1 MMATSYNTD
10 HSSIM
15 DTPIGVV
22 LEIIVVL
29 GILFVF
35 FVLPAILNSR
45 AAPSGSTYDS
55 STELKAQDEKAKQY
69 VEDYEREQ
77 QAKEAQEEYEDY
89 LEWVR
94 EGRP

>member
-1 MMATSYNTD
+1 MTTSSNTD

-15 DTPIGVV
+15 DTPLGVV

-35 FVLPAILNSR
+35 FVLPAILKSGV
-45 AAPSGSTYDS
+45 APSGSTYDS